1 VSELEFD
8 LPGTAIG
15 KDYLGSSIIGA
26 APSGSGVQLSFG
38 GVLGLAV
45 NVVDGLEFNV
55 LGLNFGISPN
65 GVKLPM
71 VGRVGIN
78 LGSSTPPPQSMPS
91 GPFADPGRLAGSA
104 ADEPIGG
111 PSYRNTRTSVERC
124 CQTRTDATMASCKGA
139 LPWLVA

>member
-78 LGSSTPPPQSMPS
+78 LGSSTPPASINAELPLC
-91 GPFADPGRLAGSA
+91 GPGEAR
-104 ADEPIGG
+104 
-111 PSYRNTRTSVERC
+111 R
-124 CQTRTDATMASCKGA
+124 
-139 LPWLVA
+139 